1 MAKKIKPLLFWTAS
15 YAYMAEAMLKTGLFR
30 RGEIARGID
39 DSGEPLLADKPFPD
53 GERYHRLLTDV
64 DCQEVVLL
72 GGTIDDRE
80 TMELFDIGNLLVD
93 MGAAELKLLI
103 PYFGYSTMER
113 AVKEGEAVKAKIR
126 ARLLSAI
133 PQARQGNSVFLVDL
147 HSVGTQHY
155 FQDPTHTRHIYAKS
169 VVIESV
175 KQLLLERAGLDA
187 SYLTSRG
194 ADKKAAVAKALAA
207 PFVFASTDVGRSAWV
222 DSLTREMVALGL
234 NASAAFIIKRRKSG
248 DSSEVR
254 DISADVDNAFVI
266 IYDDMVRTGGSL
278 IKAARA
284 YRDKGAADVAAI
296 LTHCVLPGTS
306 LDKLVAS
313 GAFSK
318 IAVTDSHPRSVEL
331 RNSQLT
337 PFLVVNSIAN
347 LLAEKVTKGRLQLV

>member
-15 YAYMAEAMLKTGLFR
+15 YAYMGEAMLKSGLFR
-30 RGEIARGID
+30 RGSLARSINAD
-39 DSGEPLLADKPFPD
+39 GEPDLADKPFPD

-64 DCQEVVLL
+64 DGQEVIVV
-72 GGTIDDRE
+72 GGTTDDRE

-93 MGAAELKLLI
+93 MGASELKMVI
-103 PYFGYSTMER
+103 PYYGYSTMER
-113 AVKEGEAVKAKIR
+113 AIKEGEAVKAKYR
-126 ARLLSAI
+126 ARLLSSI
-133 PQARQGNSVFLVDL
+133 PPARQGNSIFMVDL

-155 FQDPTHTRHIYAKS
+155 FEGATHTRHIYAKS
-169 VVIESV
+169 VVIDSV

-187 SYLTSRG
+187 SYLTSRS
-194 ADKKAAVAKALAA
+194 AAKQAAAAEALKA

-222 DSLTREMVALGL
+222 DSLTREMVGLGL

-254 DISADVDNAFVI
+254 DISADVDDAFVI

-278 IKAARA
+278 IKAAKA
-284 YRDKGAADVAAI
+284 YREKGAVDVAAI

-306 LDKLVAS
+306 LEKLVAS

-331 RNSQLT
+331 LNSQIK